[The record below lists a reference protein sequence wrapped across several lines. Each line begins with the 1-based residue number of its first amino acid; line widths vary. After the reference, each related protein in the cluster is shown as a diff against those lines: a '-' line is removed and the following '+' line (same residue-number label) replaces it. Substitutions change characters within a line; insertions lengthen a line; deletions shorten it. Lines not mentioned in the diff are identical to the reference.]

1 MNTKELAK
9 RIDEKNTMVSGHRT
23 CAGCPIAIICRT
35 VTSASDIP
43 VVCSSATSCAEV
55 TTTIYPQTSWNIPWI
70 HSVFANSA
78 ATISGIETAYKA
90 QKKKGKIK
98 KDINFLVIAGDGG
111 SFDIGLQALSG
122 ALERG
127 HDFVFLCYD
136 NEGYMNCLSK
146 DSLIYTKEGLKKIT
160 EIKVGEMVYA
170 FDQKTQKL
178 VLKKCSGVFN
188 NGIKK
193 VYEIETLHHNIKAT
207 GNHPF
212 LVVKKNGRGKEN
224 ELVWKTIEELKKG
237 EQIIT
242 LKRLKGEKPFT
253 FEKIKLSKK
262 GDYKVNCIN
271 EIKLPKESTTE
282 LMLLLGL
289 YVGDG
294 WIREKGEIGFALPEG
309 TVGRDKCISAFKNI
323 FGVKKITTDKYYVS
337 LNSINIVKFI
347 ESLGFNKG
355 AKNKIIPSWIY
366 TLPDIQKEA
375 FIEGLL
381 LSDGY
386 IYKKKKDSCRFVSA
400 SKELV
405 QRLRLL
411 LQTLNYRVGKI
422 TVQKK
427 EKGTMV
433 VYRPLLK
440 DAEYYSIC
448 FSKKD
453 DWNID
458 KYPFQY
464 KYQNFLIGNQNF
476 DTEIIKSITEVGK
489 EQTFDLRVEGEHNF
503 IADGFVVHNT
513 GNQRSSATP
522 KGAST
527 TTTPS
532 GSSSFGKMEFSK
544 DLAKIAMAHNV
555 PYVAQANTH
564 NLIDL
569 YNKAQKA
576 FAKKGPAVI
585 VVFAACPTNMK
596 APSEQTIAISKL
608 ATESNFW
615 PLYEYE
621 DGKLTINYKPEKR
634 IAIEEFLKTQ
644 TKFKEVL
651 KPKNKEILKSIQE
664 EIDKR
669 FNDLLK
675 LEKL

>member
-1 MNTKELAK
+1 MLINMNIKELAK

-35 VTSASDIP
+35 VTSASDKP

-136 NEGYMNCLSK
+136 NEGYMN
-146 DSLIYTKEGLKKIT
+146 
-160 EIKVGEMVYA
+160 
-170 FDQKTQKL
+170 
-178 VLKKCSGVFN
+178 
-188 NGIKK
+188 
-193 VYEIETLHHNIKAT
+193 
-207 GNHPF
+207 
-212 LVVKKNGRGKEN
+212 
-224 ELVWKTIEELKKG
+224 
-237 EQIIT
+237 
-242 LKRLKGEKPFT
+242 
-253 FEKIKLSKK
+253 
-262 GDYKVNCIN
+262 
-271 EIKLPKESTTE
+271 
-282 LMLLLGL
+282 
-289 YVGDG
+289 
-294 WIREKGEIGFALPEG
+294 
-309 TVGRDKCISAFKNI
+309 
-323 FGVKKITTDKYYVS
+323 
-337 LNSINIVKFI
+337 
-347 ESLGFNKG
+347 
-355 AKNKIIPSWIY
+355 
-366 TLPDIQKEA
+366 
-375 FIEGLL
+375 
-381 LSDGY
+381 
-386 IYKKKKDSCRFVSA
+386 
-400 SKELV
+400 
-405 QRLRLL
+405 
-411 LQTLNYRVGKI
+411 
-422 TVQKK
+422 
-427 EKGTMV
+427 
-433 VYRPLLK
+433 
-440 DAEYYSIC
+440 
-448 FSKKD
+448 
-453 DWNID
+453 
-458 KYPFQY
+458 
-464 KYQNFLIGNQNF
+464 
-476 DTEIIKSITEVGK
+476 
-489 EQTFDLRVEGEHNF
+489 
-503 IADGFVVHNT
+503 T

-532 GSSSFGKMEFSK
+532 GSNSFGKMEFSK
-544 DLAKIAMAHNV
+544 DLVKIAMAHNV

-576 FAKKGPAVI
+576 FSKKGPAVI

-664 EIDKR
+664 EVDKR

>member
-1 MNTKELAK
+1 MLINMNIKELAK

-35 VTSASDIP
+35 VTSASDNP

-70 HSVFANSA
+70 HSVFANAA

-111 SFDIGLQALSG
+111 CYIPKTKILTTNGFKNVEDLTAKDIVWSVNPNNLNLETSEIIKMHKYDYKDKIVKVNHNWVHFDVTLEHNVPVYNKFNKKVEVIKAKQLLNYGRSDKINIICGDLNWVGKTEKYFVLPTINYSKGHNREPLSKIPIDVWVEFLGYWLSEGHLSIKSKTRNVYSTFISQTKKSGIDKIKSCLLKLPLNHWYSQDRFIISNQQLWTYLKQFGKAKDKFIPSEIKNLPKKQLQTLFDALILGDGTIVNYKDCKAYRFTTISKQLKDDFIEVSLKLGYRTHLDSRTRKNRPEYTVIAYDYKPTTLANLRKSHITSYDYNGKIYCPELRKNHILIIEKDGRISLNMNSFDIGLQALSG

-136 NEGYMNCLSK
+136 NEGYMN
-146 DSLIYTKEGLKKIT
+146 
-160 EIKVGEMVYA
+160 
-170 FDQKTQKL
+170 
-178 VLKKCSGVFN
+178 
-188 NGIKK
+188 
-193 VYEIETLHHNIKAT
+193 
-207 GNHPF
+207 
-212 LVVKKNGRGKEN
+212 
-224 ELVWKTIEELKKG
+224 
-237 EQIIT
+237 
-242 LKRLKGEKPFT
+242 
-253 FEKIKLSKK
+253 
-262 GDYKVNCIN
+262 
-271 EIKLPKESTTE
+271 
-282 LMLLLGL
+282 
-289 YVGDG
+289 
-294 WIREKGEIGFALPEG
+294 
-309 TVGRDKCISAFKNI
+309 
-323 FGVKKITTDKYYVS
+323 
-337 LNSINIVKFI
+337 
-347 ESLGFNKG
+347 
-355 AKNKIIPSWIY
+355 
-366 TLPDIQKEA
+366 
-375 FIEGLL
+375 
-381 LSDGY
+381 
-386 IYKKKKDSCRFVSA
+386 
-400 SKELV
+400 
-405 QRLRLL
+405 
-411 LQTLNYRVGKI
+411 
-422 TVQKK
+422 
-427 EKGTMV
+427 
-433 VYRPLLK
+433 
-440 DAEYYSIC
+440 
-448 FSKKD
+448 
-453 DWNID
+453 
-458 KYPFQY
+458 
-464 KYQNFLIGNQNF
+464 
-476 DTEIIKSITEVGK
+476 
-489 EQTFDLRVEGEHNF
+489 
-503 IADGFVVHNT
+503 T

-532 GSSSFGKMEFSK
+532 GSNSFGKMEFSK
-544 DLAKIAMAHNV
+544 DLVKIAMAHNV

-576 FAKKGPAVI
+576 FSKKGPAVI

-664 EIDKR
+664 EVDKR